1 MTNNSCEK
9 FDIIVAGA
17 GHAGVEAALACARMG
32 LRTLCLCL
40 NLDSIALCACNPA
53 IGGTSKGHL
62 VREIDA
68 LGGEMGLAADDTFL
82 QMRMLN
88 LSKGPAV
95 HSLRAQIDK
104 NRYHLRMKQ
113 VLERENSLTITQDE
127 CERILVENGRVTG
140 IICAGGTKYFCRAL
154 VVCAGVYLK
163 SCIHIGEY
171 SREQGPSGLARAEG
185 LSASLAELGFNLRRF
200 KTGTPPRVLKR
211 SLDLDRMIEQPGDE
225 PIPKF
230 SFITGENSR
239 IQLPCHMTYT
249 NENTHAAILAGLDRS
264 PMFSGRINA
273 APTRYCPSIEDKL
286 VRFAD
291 KERHQLFIEPEGE
304 ATSEMYVQGF
314 STSLPRDVQLAA
326 LRTIEGMENCEITR
340 FGYAI
345 EYDCIDPTALDP
357 TLGSRDIAGL
367 YFAGQLN
374 GSSGYE
380 EAAAQGILAGINAAQ
395 YIKGE
400 PPLILKRS
408 NAYIG
413 VLADDLSTK
422 GTNEPYRMMTGR
434 AEYRLIL
441 RQDNADLR
449 LTEFGRNIGLVSDE
463 RYAKLMR
470 KKEDIE
476 RAKQAL
482 GVVVPPSEAL
492 NRLLAEKGEN
502 GVVTGVRLS
511 ELLKRNSIG
520 YTDLQMLFESLPSVS
535 EEAREQVE
543 IEAHYGGYIE
553 RENERIKR
561 FESQETILLPSDL
574 DYSAIGGLRLE
585 ARQKLSAQRP
595 RSLGQASRISGV
607 SPSDIAVLL
616 IRLKALGA
624 DKSTENSDESGGEQA

>member
-1 MTNNSCEK
+1 MTYISSEK
-9 FDIIVAGA
+9 YDIIVAGA
-17 GHAGVEAALACARMG
+17 GHAGVEAALACARLG
-32 LRTLCLCL
+32 FRTLVLCL

-68 LGGEMGLAADDTFL
+68 LGGEMGLAADETFI

-104 NRYHLRMKQ
+104 NRYHVRMKH
-113 VLERENSLTITQDE
+113 VLERENYLTITQDE

-140 IICAGGTKYFCRAL
+140 IVCAGGTVYSCRAL

-163 SCIHIGEY
+163 SRIHIGEY

-185 LSASLAELGFNLRRF
+185 LSASLAELGFSLRRF

-211 SLDLDRMIEQPGDE
+211 SLDLGRMTEQEGDE
-225 PIPKF
+225 PIPEF
-230 SFITGENSR
+230 SFLTEKNSR
-239 IQLPCHMTYT
+239 PQLPCHMTYT
-249 NENTHAAILAGLDRS
+249 NERTHEAIFSGLDRS

-291 KERHQLFIEPEGE
+291 KERHQLFIEPEGKM
-304 ATSEMYVQGF
+304 TDEMYVQGF
-314 STSLPRDVQLAA
+314 STSLPRDIQLNA

-340 FGYAI
+340 YGYAI
-345 EYDCIDPTALDP
+345 EYDCLDPTALLP
-357 TLGSRDIAGL
+357 TLGSRDIEGL
-367 YFAGQLN
+367 YFAGQIN

-395 YIKGE
+395 YLRGE
-400 PPLILKRS
+400 PPLVLKRS
-408 NAYIG
+408 DAYIG
-413 VLADDLSTK
+413 VLADDLATK

-449 LTEFGRNIGLVSDE
+449 LTEIGRNIGLVSDE
-463 RYAKLMR
+463 RYDKLMR
-470 KKEDIE
+470 KKEEIA
-476 RAKQAL
+476 RAASAL
-482 GVVVPPSEAL
+482 GAVVPPSDAL
-492 NRLLAEKGEN
+492 NAMLEAKGES
-502 GVVTGVRLS
+502 GTVTGVRLS
-511 ELLKRNSIG
+511 ELLRRNSIG
-520 YTDLQMLFESLPSVS
+520 YTDLLGLYSLPEIS
-535 EEAREQVE
+535 EDARRQIE

-553 RENERIKR
+553 RENERIRR
-561 FESQETILLPSDL
+561 FESQESIELPSDL
-574 DYSAIGGLRLE
+574 DYAAIGGLRLE
-585 ARQKLSAQRP
+585 ARQKLSAIRP
-595 RSLGQASRISGV
+595 LNLGQASRISGV

-616 IRLKALGA
+616 IRLKALDA
-624 DKSTENSDESGGEQA
+624 DKRRENTSENGGEQA